1 MLAVLGL
8 AGAGAVYFFM
18 ANRDTT
24 PVGLTITK
32 TVESNRRI
40 GRNGEDEY
48 GIGLVEGT
56 FRESDSTLPISSE
69 SENRPLLVVSKN
81 GVTIEAKVVNKPEEK
96 SLAAI
101 ELALEV
107 AKKYDLDS
115 QEHYEER
122 VAGLKQQTVQEPVL
136 NNAQTQ
142 NAEFMMLG
150 HVGLNALQSN
160 HSW

>member
-1 MLAVLGL
+1 MKYMTKSSLTIPALILAVGGGL
-8 AGAGAVYFFM
+8 TYWVM
-18 ANRDTT
+18 SNRDTT

-32 TVESNRRI
+32 TVESSRTI
-40 GRNGEDEY
+40 GRNGDDEY

-69 SENRPLLVVSKN
+69 SEDRPLLVVSKN
-81 GVTIEAKVVNKPEEK
+81 GETIDAKVVDKPEEK

-115 QEHYEER
+115 QEHYEET
-122 VAGLKQQTVQEPVL
+122 VADLKKQEEG
-136 NNAQTQ
+136 AQE
-142 NAEFMMLG
+142 AESIFGPTMT
-150 HVGLNALQSN
+150 LQS
-160 HSW
+160 HFVW